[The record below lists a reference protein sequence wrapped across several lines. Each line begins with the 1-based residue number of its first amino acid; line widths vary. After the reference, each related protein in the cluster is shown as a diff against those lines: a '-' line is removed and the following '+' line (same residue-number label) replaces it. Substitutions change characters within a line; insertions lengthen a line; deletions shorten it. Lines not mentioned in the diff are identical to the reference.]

1 MVPTKKA
8 PSKKRALSPAKGT
21 RSSKRLMTKARKAR
35 PTVSEIPCQEGS
47 ALLNLPREIRN
58 QIYLESLDGLN
69 LTFRV
74 DKLIIVATRDTEGYL
89 GIRRLKPTKRG
100 LPLWSLSSQQIC
112 YEFLDMIARTYAF
125 QPFGRPTFPENELP
139 GLSNSLVFTPGGVRT
154 VKLVPGDHIPK
165 FWTENNGV
173 FCDLTALFLELMDN
187 LLLEDAR
194 LELIWYHVETEYY
207 YRNYMSRDLARQ
219 WEDDWQERFRK
230 VKITVVVRSDPEKG
244 GTPLSIMDDAEK
256 CAMRLVGMGGA
267 SSWDDL
273 GRVDA
278 WKPWTPY
285 QPDSVWVRH
294 VTTVARKV
302 EENAWK
308 KST

>member
-1 MVPTKKA
+1 MASDKKA
-8 PSKKRALSPAKGT
+8 PPKKRASSPVKGT

-35 PTVSEIPCQEGS
+35 PNVSEIPCQEGS

-58 QIYLESLDGLN
+58 QIYLELLDGLD

-74 DKLIIVATRDTEGYL
+74 DTLIIVATQDTEGYL
-89 GIRRLKPTKRG
+89 GVRRLKRTKRG

-112 YEFLDMIARTYAF
+112 YELLDMIARTYAF
-125 QPFGRPTFPENELP
+125 QPFGRPTSPENELP
-139 GLSNSLVFTPGGVRT
+139 GLPNSLVFTPGGVRT
-154 VKLVPGDHIPK
+154 VKLVPGYHAPE
-165 FWTENNGV
+165 FWLENKDI
-173 FCDLTALFLELMDN
+173 FCDLTARFLKLMDN

-194 LELIWYHVETEYY
+194 LEMIWYHVETEYY
-207 YRNYMSRDLARQ
+207 YRNYKSHNLARQ
-219 WEDDWQERFRK
+219 WEEDWRERFRK

-244 GTPLSIMDDAEK
+244 GTPLMIMDDAEK

-273 GRVDA
+273 GRLDV
-278 WKPWTPY
+278 WKPWTPH
-285 QPDSVWVRH
+285 QPDLVWVRH

-302 EENAWK
+302 EENASRN
-308 KST
+308 ST